1 MSHRSKQSARAMMP
15 EIMDEL
21 GVLVSHA
28 SCAFPGFPPEP
39 VHAARAQVIKMLENA
54 GFEAEELDLEGGGY
68 PAVWGE
74 IPAPEGAPTVLLYA
88 HYDVQP
94 APMEQGWITDPW
106 TPTMKDDGRIYGRG
120 AADDKSGAAIH
131 AGTLRVFGG
140 KPPVGVK
147 VIIEGEE
154 ETLSQ
159 LEAFV
164 EKHPERFKA
173 DCMIIADMGNI
184 ECGEPV
190 LTTMLRGHCQCIVEV
205 RTIDHPLHSGVF
217 GGPVP
222 DAFVSLM
229 RLLNKLWDD
238 KGNTIV
244 PGLERF
250 DWPGADYPEPLVRE
264 MAGVL
269 PGVEINGTRHRSM
282 LWSQPNATVIGIDGV
297 PCIADAG
304 NVLLPVAR
312 GRSPCASPRGPTR
325 RPSSRS
331 SWTISGHAPW
341 GVHVEVTRVKASDA
355 FVAPKGGPA
364 MAAALDALR
373 AAYAR
378 GAERSRQRRLDPA
391 ARNAH
396 EGVAG
401 CRVHPARRRGRESE
415 HPRRQRE
422 RPPGRDRA
430 DDRRSGASDPDACGR
445 VGETR
450 CPTRQRVPLPRVTE
464 S

>member
-1 MSHRSKQSARAMMP
+1 MDESQVKASARAMMP

-21 GVLVSHA
+21 STLVSHA

-39 VHAARAQVIKMLENA
+39 VHAARAQVIKMFENA
-54 GFEAEELDLEGGGY
+54 GFAVEELDLEGGGY

-74 IPAPEGAPTVLLYA
+74 IPAPEGAPTVLLYG

-94 APMEQGWITDPW
+94 APMDQGWDTDPW
-106 TPTMKDDGRIYGRG
+106 TPTTKDDGRMYGRG
-120 AADDKSGAAIH
+120 AADDKSGPAIH
-131 AGTLRVFGG
+131 AGTLRVFDG
-140 KPPVGVK
+140 KPPVGIK

-159 LEAFV
+159 LEAYV

-173 DCMIIADMGNI
+173 DVMIIADMGNI
-184 ECGEPV
+184 ECGLPV
-190 LTTMLRGHCQCIVEV
+190 LTTMLRGHCQCTVEV

-222 DAFVSLM
+222 DAFVSLI

-238 KGNTIV
+238 RGNTIV
-244 PGLERF
+244 PGLHKF

-269 PGVEINGTRHRSM
+269 PGVEINGDASIGSM

-312 GRSPCASPRGPTR
+312 AKVAMRIAPGADPEAELAKLMDYLRES
-325 RPSSRS
+325 
-331 SWTISGHAPW
+331 APW
-341 GVHVEVTRVKASDA
+341 GVHVDVKRVKASDA
-355 FVAPKGGPA
+355 FMAPKGGPA
-364 MAAALDALR
+364 MAAAMDALR
-373 AAYAR
+373 TAYDGIEPSEVGSGGSIPLLETLMKASP
-378 GAERSRQRRLDPA
+378 GAEFILLGAEDAKANIHGANES
-391 ARNAH
+391 
-396 EGVAG
+396 
-401 CRVHPARRRGRESE
+401 VHPDEI
-415 HPRRQRE
+415 E
-422 RPPGRDRA
+422 RMIVAQALLIQELA
-430 DDRRSGASDPDACGR
+430 DQAKG
-445 VGETR
+445 
-450 CPTRQRVPLPRVTE
+450 
-464 S
+464 